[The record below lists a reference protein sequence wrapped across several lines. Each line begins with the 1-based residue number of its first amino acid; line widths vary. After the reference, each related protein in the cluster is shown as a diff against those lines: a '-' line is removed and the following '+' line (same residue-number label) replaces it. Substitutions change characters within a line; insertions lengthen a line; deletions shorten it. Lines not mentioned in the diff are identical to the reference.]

1 MDDSPRPF
9 SIADLDYTL
18 PEALIAQSPPPRRGE
33 SRLLVLERATG
44 RLHEQAIADL
54 PEWLR
59 AGDLL
64 VFNDTRVIPARF
76 TLRRATGGR
85 IPGLFI
91 EETRVGEWRVLLEGS
106 RRLSIDEV
114 LTFELG
120 DSIQG
125 TDTTKARLTS
135 RFEEG
140 VCALEISPA
149 ALAVD
154 VLDRVGRTPLPPY
167 IRRGDHADAADVDRD
182 RERYQ
187 TVYARVAGAVA
198 APTAGLHFT
207 RELIERVEAVG
218 VSTAYLT
225 LHVGIGTFKP
235 IAVDDIT
242 RHAMH
247 AERYTIGEDTARAV
261 RLCRE
266 RGGRVVAVGTT
277 SVRALESA
285 AMDGRLVRSGHG
297 HAELFIY
304 PPRRLN
310 VVDALLT
317 NFHLPRST
325 LLALVMAFA
334 GVESIRRAYEHAV
347 AKKYRFFSY
356 GDAMLIV

>member
-54 PEWLR
+54 PSWLR

-76 TLRRATGGR
+76 TLKRATRGR

-91 EETRVGEWRVLLEGS
+91 EETREGEWRVLLEGS
-106 RRLSIDEV
+106 RRLAVGET
-114 LTFELG
+114 LTFEMSDAVHG
-120 DSIQG
+120 KDVPI
-125 TDTTKARLTS
+125 ARLLS
-135 RFEEG
+135 RLEEG

-149 ALAVD
+149 ARAFD
-154 VLDRVGRTPLPPY
+154 VLEHAGQTPLPPY
-167 IRRGDHADAADVDRD
+167 IRRDHAAAADIDTD

-187 TVYARVAGAVA
+187 TVFARVAGAVA

-207 RELIERVEAVG
+207 RELIERVESGG

-235 IAVDDIT
+235 IAVDDIE
-242 RHAMH
+242 RHVMH
-247 AERYTIGEDTARAV
+247 AERYTIGEETARAV

-285 AMDGRLVRSGHG
+285 AMDDRSVRSGHG
-297 HAELFIY
+297 QAELFIH
-304 PPRRLN
+304 PPRRLA

-334 GVESIRRAYEHAV
+334 GVETIRRTYEHAV
-347 AKKYRFFSY
+347 AKAYRFFSY

>member
-1 MDDSPRPF
+1 MDDRPRPF
-9 SIADLDYTL
+9 SMADLDYAL
-18 PEALIAQSPPPRRGE
+18 PEALIAQHPPSRRGE
-33 SRLLVLERATG
+33 SRMLVLDRATE
-44 RLHEQAIADL
+44 RLHDQAIADL
-54 PEWLR
+54 PAWLR
-59 AGDLL
+59 PSDLL

-91 EETRVGEWRVLLEGS
+91 EETGGGEWRVLLEGS
-106 RRLSIDEV
+106 RRLAIGEV
-114 LTFELG
+114 LTFELIN
-120 DSIQG
+120 SIQG
-125 TDTTKARLTS
+125 TDATTARLAA
-135 RFEEG
+135 RFEAGE
-140 VCALEISPA
+140 CALQISPA
-149 ALAVD
+149 APALD
-154 VLDRVGRTPLPPY
+154 VLEHVGRTPLPPY
-167 IRRGDHADAADVDRD
+167 IRRDHAPAADVAADRD
-182 RERYQ
+182 RYQ

-207 RELIERVEAVG
+207 RELIARVEAIG

-225 LHVGIGTFKP
+225 LHVGLGTFKP
-235 IAVDDIT
+235 IAVDDIS

-247 AERYTIGEDTARAV
+247 AERYTIGEDTAVAV
-261 RLCRE
+261 KECRE

-285 AMDGRLVRSGHG
+285 VTEDRLVRSGQG
-297 HAELFIY
+297 QTELFIH
-304 PPRRLN
+304 PPRRPA

-334 GVESIRRAYEHAV
+334 GVGTIRRAYEHAV
-347 AKKYRFFSY
+347 AKEYRFFSY